1 MSISSSVTYALLC
14 VYCTCRATLLFMVEM
29 LLFLPSYYLVERH
42 DTPSVWL
49 GRRGEAQV
57 QPVLSSAYQYQKA
70 EERETFSN
78 IDSADM
84 MKMGARVQSLDCS
97 TRDVEDS
104 RCILSRKAV
113 RRIRS
118 LHTAKESSS
127 WWPHMPP
134 SVNPFFGMHLP
145 GTPQSR
151 PQRQRR
157 GLLPSVY
164 GRPSPSALKGS
175 FEEDGRDE
183 EDMNGSQGSWS
194 NYTIDATPLAL
205 TKLRPLSLPSV
216 DAAVWRD
223 GSSGGEA
230 APVSLQSSLLQRTR
244 RLQLPRALQQH
255 PNGGDLDGEDVAYG
269 SFNGRLSA
277 TIRDAADG
285 GDQQPC
291 VTDTF
296 FDGLVVSVLVSAQ
309 LQQQPRQGSL
319 AAVRKRTGV
328 IAEAE
333 GLLARWSGRQC
344 EAAPQ
349 EVADRTASAQ
359 ALAAAARERLC
370 AAVPPWCAVV
380 FPSPTGPS
388 ATRKGAEG
396 ASPSFR
402 GQYGFLPPWY
412 AVHAR
417 AQLLLALA
425 DPLVRIVAELLCCR
439 GSRAMGASPA
449 ALTEELDDMGSV
461 ATDPATAAL
470 PEQQRPRQSA
480 SAPLPFAWLEREAWQ
495 DVGAFLLRP
504 VLLCFRLLWRLFY
517 TIMRPPGGML
527 LFDCSTCMTQ
537 SPASHNGAAGGGG
550 WRPFRCL
557 EGAMQACIDRY
568 TTDTLHCFE
577 SLHTDTAAAATMD
590 PSVAVMT
597 QTGGSVTPAAHV
609 FSQPTP
615 TSAKAAE
622 AARRQAHMS
631 AAPFSMPS
639 TSAPAPA
646 CRQSVGVYWLHGR
659 RPPMWSAAAADD
671 LSATSVSQAPPP
683 ATVVVLLLCPSLL
696 QGNGL
701 YPHTVARL
709 SHVCQLL
716 TLAGAWRTSFMTEEA
731 ATPSNDAELD
741 QAFLLSSRRSATSR
755 KAAQNREY
763 SMDREEAL
771 RTSSAN
777 AQEKV
782 CAPPLHR
789 AAGSSLGSY
798 HSIEAEV
805 NEPPSPQAA
814 SSSPLSAT
822 RSATRL
828 AVQWYAAVPVV
839 ELRVPATSPER
850 ADDISMPPLTLR
862 DLRHVVKQLR
872 YNLELCQPPPTGDS
886 VPSPSDAAG
895 HAARP
900 DALGRLP
907 AQGAA
912 AEVPAAPRPRR
923 PVYIVAVG
931 WSEAASPLLEL
942 AITQQQQTT
951 TGNGGSTKGVSDV
964 SSGAQPPAR
973 LDGIVCLSHT
983 LSSAFQLLPEKHT
996 EALVLKRNK
1005 HAMSSL
1011 ARTARRVSHA
1021 SSNSTGIGNGLCPA
1035 APPIISSPAVPAT
1048 LHAAPHMPRILSHLT
1063 TGPARLLCLLT
1074 RMQLIADALLAHRQH
1089 EEQWQEGKGA
1099 LSGSGR
1105 IFRTAGV
1112 RHGGEVETTTQP
1124 EYKARKRA
1132 GTSPS
1137 QVASTAA
1144 PCISLYQILHL
1155 FREAREEVKR
1165 AQRGLDRAT
1174 ITWTHQQQQQ
1184 RRQRLQARLAQQS
1197 GGCDCVYPASTGNLP
1212 RVLSRM
1218 IDDDAELGI
1227 MRAPAA
1233 AQPSQPRPL
1242 LPSSSSF
1249 SGLAFMSGSLENAL
1263 PQHGLIAAPL
1273 FKYVRA
1279 ASLPGSFESMPR
1291 AAASSNAAAATVSA
1305 VPATPVANRR
1315 DAERETNTPT
1325 APSLTS
1331 AGGGVGVPSSSTA
1344 RDASPST
1351 ARRDCLQEP
1360 STLWCLPHL
1369 ETVTDWEELAKSP
1382 MMAEVQQQ
1390 QRLEAANKT
1399 ANDLRLPPS
1408 VDPTMPLGGG
1418 TVRVSRAPASVSF
1431 GSGAGA
1437 GGRRRFLSVPGA
1449 EAEAGRYAASGTL
1462 SGSPAF
1468 AAGNAR
1474 RCTWTQ
1480 MSTDDV
1486 IASCTLQVVSPTA
1499 RHAARMPAS
1508 GASVATQAA
1517 ATLRGVSSAG
1527 NRGRAAPSLASE
1539 PLASEEF
1546 NSFYATPSSSPL
1558 LFVASPDGG
1567 ASGLFVMGAE
1577 SERGNAAVSCA
1588 TPTSREA
1595 ASHAPAKSAGP
1606 SMSTA
1611 PPQLQQPIPYP
1622 PPSRAP
1628 VLSSQAAALVELR
1641 VRSAQHAA
1649 LIQRIRVPTLLV
1661 HARDDPVAPTSTLPF
1676 SLLQANPWITTVLT
1690 RRGSHAV
1697 FMESASEVWRRPRL
1711 VVTERM
1717 PPADTTLSASSAA
1730 VAENMAYFSGSGCDM
1745 SDCVFGARVVPNEK
1759 PLSASASSQR
1769 CHVSSPPPVSP
1780 TAGTIPRSPAL
1791 MAAARSRN
1799 PFPPPR
1805 TKAKRVRCDG
1815 TSSSSTS
1822 INNSCSTDDFNDDG
1836 DSDAGALV
1844 EVLPV
1849 IGADAD
1855 FMWQRS
1861 TSQCTTS
1868 STHSLQQHQPV
1879 AAAPMCQWLVRIDG
1893 TTWLERLLFEYVEKV
1908 ILCQPSASSLIG

>member
-29 LLFLPSYYLVERH
+29 LLFLPSYYFVERH

-78 IDSADM
+78 SDSADM
-84 MKMGARVQSLDCS
+84 MKAGARVQSLD
-97 TRDVEDS
+97 VEDG
-104 RCILSRKAV
+104 RCILSRTAV
-113 RRIRS
+113 RRLRS

-127 WWPHMPP
+127 SWWPQVPR
-134 SVNPFFGMHLP
+134 SVKPFFGMHLP

-157 GLLPSVY
+157 GFSPRVY
-164 GRPSPSALKGS
+164 GHPSPSALKGS
-175 FEEDGRDE
+175 CEEDGGDE

-194 NYTIDATPLAL
+194 NYTMDATPLAL
-205 TKLRPLSLPSV
+205 TKSRHLSLPSV
-216 DAAVWRD
+216 DAALWRD
-223 GSSGGEA
+223 GSSVGEA

-244 RLQLPRALQQH
+244 RLQLPRALLQQ
-255 PNGGDLDGEDVAYG
+255 PNGGDLDGEDAAYG
-269 SFNGRLSA
+269 SFNGRLGA

-309 LQQQPRQGSL
+309 RQQQPRQGSL
-319 AAVRKRTGV
+319 AAVRKRTGL

-344 EAAPQ
+344 GAAPQ
-349 EVADRTASAQ
+349 EAAGRTASAQ
-359 ALAAAARERLC
+359 ALAAAARERLY
-370 AAVPPWCAVV
+370 AAVPAWCTVV

-388 ATRKGAEG
+388 ATRKGGEG

-439 GSRAMGASPA
+439 GTRAMGASPA
-449 ALTEELDDMGSV
+449 ALTEEFDDMGSV
-461 ATDPATAAL
+461 ATNPAAAAL
-470 PEQQRPRQSA
+470 PEQQRRRQSA
-480 SAPLPFAWLEREAWQ
+480 SAPLPFAWVEREAWQ

-504 VLLCFRLLWRLFY
+504 VLLCFRLLWRLFNR
-517 TIMRPPGGML
+517 IMRPPGSML
-527 LFDCSTCMTQ
+527 LFDCSTCMGQ
-537 SPASHNGAAGGGG
+537 SPASHNGTAGGGG
-550 WRPFRCL
+550 WRPLRCL
-557 EGAMQACIDRY
+557 EGAMQACIHRY

-590 PSVAVMT
+590 PPVALMT
-597 QTGGSVTPAAHV
+597 QTAGSVTPAAHV

-615 TSAKAAE
+615 TSAKTAE
-622 AARRQAHMS
+622 EPRTHSHMP

-671 LSATSVSQAPPP
+671 LSATSVPQPPSPAP
-683 ATVVVLLLCPSLL
+683 VVVLLLCPSLL

-716 TLAGAWRTSFMTEEA
+716 TLAGAWRASFMTEEA
-731 ATPSNDAELD
+731 VAPSNDAELD
-741 QAFLLSSRRSATSR
+741 QAFLLSSRRSATWR
-755 KAAQNREY
+755 KAAPNREY

-782 CAPPLHR
+782 GAPALHR
-789 AAGSSLGSY
+789 AAGSSRGSY
-798 HSIEAEV
+798 HSSEV
-805 NEPPSPQAA
+805 EINEPPSPPAA

-822 RSATRL
+822 SSARRP

-850 ADDISMPPLTLR
+850 ADDISMPPLTLG

-872 YNLELCQPPPTGDS
+872 CNLELCQPPPTGDS
-886 VPSPSDAAG
+886 VRSASDAAG

-900 DALGRLP
+900 DALGRSP
-907 AQGAA
+907 AEGAA

-951 TGNGGSTKGVSDV
+951 TGNGGSTNGVGDV

-983 LSSAFQLLPEKHT
+983 LSSAFQLLPEQHT

-1021 SSNSTGIGNGLCPA
+1021 KSNSTGIGNGLCPA
-1035 APPIISSPAVPAT
+1035 AAPIISSPAVPAT

-1089 EEQWQEGKGA
+1089 EEQWQEGNGA

-1105 IFRTAGV
+1105 IFKAAGV
-1112 RHGGEVETTTQP
+1112 RHGKEETATQP

-1137 QVASTAA
+1137 QVTSTGA

-1155 FREAREEVKR
+1155 FREAREEVNR
-1165 AQRGLDRAT
+1165 AQRGLDRVT
-1174 ITWTHQQQQQ
+1174 ITWMHQQQQQ

-1197 GGCDCVYPASTGNLP
+1197 GGCDSVYPASTGNLP

-1218 IDDDAELGI
+1218 TDDDAELGI

-1249 SGLAFMSGSLENAL
+1249 SGLAFMSGSLANAL
-1263 PQHGLIAAPL
+1263 PLHGLIAAPL

-1279 ASLPGSFESMPR
+1279 ASLPGSFESMPG

-1305 VPATPVANRR
+1305 VPTTRVSNRR
-1315 DAERETNTPT
+1315 DAERETNTLT
-1325 APSLTS
+1325 VPSLTS

-1360 STLWCLPHL
+1360 STLWCLPL
-1369 ETVTDWEELAKSP
+1369 PETVTDWEELAKSP
-1382 MMAEVQQQ
+1382 TMAEVQQQ
-1390 QRLEAANKT
+1390 QRLEPASKT
-1399 ANDLRLPPS
+1399 ANDLRPPPS
-1408 VDPTMPLGGG
+1408 VDPTSPHGGG
-1418 TVRVSRAPASVSF
+1418 TVRVSRTPASVSF
-1431 GSGAGA
+1431 GSSAGA

-1449 EAEAGRYAASGTL
+1449 EAETGRYAASGTL

-1468 AAGNAR
+1468 AAGNTR

-1508 GASVATQAA
+1508 GAFGATQAA

-1527 NRGRAAPSLASE
+1527 DRGRSAPSLASE

-1558 LFVASPDGG
+1558 LFVAPQDGG
-1567 ASGLFVMGAE
+1567 ASGLFVMGSE
-1577 SERGNAAVSCA
+1577 RERGNAAVSCS

-1606 SMSTA
+1606 AMSAA

-1697 FMESASEVWRRPRL
+1697 FMESVSEVWQRPRL

-1730 VAENMAYFSGSGCDM
+1730 VAENMAYFSDSGCDM
-1745 SDCVFGARVVPNEK
+1745 SGCVFGATDVPDEK
-1759 PLSASASSQR
+1759 PLSASASSQKCR
-1769 CHVSSPPPVSP
+1769 VSSPPPVSP
-1780 TAGTIPRSPAL
+1780 TAGTIPLSPAR
-1791 MAAARSRN
+1791 MAAERSRN
-1799 PFPPPR
+1799 AFPPPQA
-1805 TKAKRVRCDG
+1805 KAKRVRCDG

-1844 EVLPV
+1844 EVHPV
-1849 IGADAD
+1849 IDADAN
-1855 FMWQRS
+1855 FMWRGS
-1861 TSQCTTS
+1861 ASQCTTS
-1868 STHSLQQHQPV
+1868 STHSLQQHQRV
-1879 AAAPMCQWLVRIDG
+1879 AAAAMSQWLVRIDG

-1908 ILCQPSASSLIG
+1908 ILCQPSASSLSG